1 MNDRLDAT
9 MRSLCA
15 TGARILED
23 FSHSDVHLQLDQAGS
38 WCFGGWHH
46 REYMFPGGRPGT
58 QRYIRFTEPEDN
70 EQCVLSAISQ
80 CLGLAGRLNMTREVV
95 VRQSRGYDFA
105 VYCTIHSTYDTSLH
119 FNYSR

>member
-70 EQCVLSAISQ
+70 EQCVLSAIFRICARDISVPGPSWTFKHDKGSCGEAEQ
-80 CLGLAGRLNMTREVV
+80 GL
-95 VRQSRGYDFA
+95 
-105 VYCTIHSTYDTSLH
+105 
-119 FNYSR
+119 